1 MKKNTLLIA
10 FLAIISMGL
19 HAQNTI
25 KEVVISGSKFESEK
39 KEISQTIDVISGKE
53 LKFNSFGNTGDVL
66 QNTGTITV
74 QQSQNGGGSPIIRG
88 FEANR
93 LGIVVDGVRMNT
105 AIFRS
110 GHLQNVLRVDNGQLD
125 RAEVFFGAG
134 STLYGSD
141 ALGGVMNF
149 QTIKPQL
156 NTGFKGNAFA
166 RYATATEEKTGGFT
180 LQYGASKFAS
190 VTSFTYTDF
199 GNLMMGNIRD
209 PQYGNWGKRLYYQA
223 RVDGKDVMIANP
235 NPNEQLGS
243 GYNQYNILQKF
254 LFQPSEK
261 TSHLINFQYSNSS
274 DINRYDRLTE
284 TADKTSRDENPIS
297 NQFRNA
303 AWFYG
308 PEVRLMAAY
317 TLNHSLNNG
326 FADKIRLTAAYQNYK
341 ESRNTRRF
349 GSNNQTSQRENVDI
363 ASINLDFSKKLR
375 NHSISY
381 GLEGVINWVASNAVQ
396 WNIATGKVTNAT
408 TRYPDGGSQTG
419 SYSLYAQDI
428 WEVSKDLAYINLG
441 ARYSYNTI
449 SATVTDTT
457 RKYGSFEISNS
468 AYSFNA
474 GLSLLPSKNNKL
486 TLNISS
492 GYRTPNLDDVSKI
505 FDEQLF
511 IQVNNPDVKPE
522 MAINFEVNSWNKIA
536 EDLTIEAGAYYT
548 TMTDYI
554 ANQITSV
561 NGSSTTIIDGNTY
574 TYQTLGNASTA
585 KIMGAYG
592 SMKLKMGKYFD
603 LFGNVNYT
611 YGRVRMTPTSNEIPL
626 DHIPPMSGR
635 FGLQYHI
642 SKFNSELSVLFNGA
656 KNAVDYSKSGEDNI
670 DKSADPSNGFTPA
683 WYIMNLRTSY
693 DFSSKLTAQVALDNI
708 FDTYYRVFA
717 SGIASPGRNLRLTLR
732 TSF

>member
-1 MKKNTLLIA
+1 MKKHNILIA
-10 FLAIISMGL
+10 IFAIVSMGL
-19 HAQNTI
+19 NAQKTI
-25 KEVVISGSKFESEK
+25 KEIVISGSKFESEK
-39 KEISQTIDVISGKE
+39 KEISQTIDVISSKE

-105 AIFRS
+105 AIFRG
-110 GHLQNVLRVDNGQLD
+110 GHLQNVLRIDNGQLD

-166 RYATATEEKTGGFT
+166 RYASASEEKTGGFT
-180 LQYGASKFAS
+180 LQYGAKKFAS

-199 GNLMMGNIRD
+199 GNLMSGNIRD
-209 PQYGNWGKRLYYQA
+209 PQFGNWGKRLYSQA
-223 RVDGKDVMIANP
+223 RVDGKDLMVANP

-243 GYNQYNILQKF
+243 GYIQYNILQKF
-254 LFQPSEK
+254 FFQPSDK

-284 TADKTSRDENPIS
+284 TADRTSRNENPTTNRFNS
-297 NQFRNA
+297 A
-303 AWFYG
+303 EWYYG
-308 PEVRLMAAY
+308 PEARLMAAY
-317 TLNHSLNNG
+317 TLNYSLNNG
-326 FADKIRLTAAYQNYK
+326 FADKMRLTAAYQNYK
-341 ESRNTRRF
+341 ESRNSRRF
-349 GSNNQTSQRENVDI
+349 GNNNLTSQRENVDI

-375 NHSISY
+375 NHSLNY

-396 WNIATGKVTNAT
+396 WNIVSGKVTNAT
-408 TRYPDGGSQTG
+408 SRYPDGGSQTG

-428 WEVSKDLAYINLG
+428 WEVSKDMAYINLG

-449 SATVTDTT
+449 SATVNDTS

-474 GLSLLPSKNNKL
+474 GLSLLPTKNNKIA
-486 TLNISS
+486 LNISS

-505 FDEQLF
+505 FDEQRF

-536 EDLTIEAGAYYT
+536 EDLTLEAGAYYT

-554 ANQITSV
+554 TNQVTAV

-592 SMKLKMGKYFD
+592 SMKLKMGSNFD
-603 LFGNVNYT
+603 MFANVNYT
-611 YGRVRMTPTSNEIPL
+611 YGRVKMTPTDNETPL

-656 KNAVDYSKSGEDNI
+656 KKSEDYSKSGEDNI
-670 DKSADPSNGFTPA
+670 DKSADAINGFTPA
-683 WYIMNLRTSY
+683 WYVLNMRTSY
-693 DFSSKLTAQVALDNI
+693 DFSKRLTAQVALDNI

-717 SGIASPGRNLRLTLR
+717 SGIGSPGRNLRFTLR

>member
-10 FLAIISMGL
+10 LWAIISSGL
-19 HAQNTI
+19 FAQKTI
-25 KEVVISGSKFESEK
+25 KEIVISGSKFDAEK
-39 KEISQTIDVISGKE
+39 KEVAQTIDVISSKE

-66 QNTGTITV
+66 QNTGTISV

-105 AIFRS
+105 AIFRG
-110 GHLQNVLRVDNGQLD
+110 GHLQNVLRIDNGQLD
-125 RAEVFFGAG
+125 RAEVFYGAG

-149 QTIKPQL
+149 QTLKPQL

-166 RYATATEEKTGGFT
+166 RYASASEEKTGGFT
-180 LQYGASKFAS
+180 LQYGSSKFAS

-199 GNLMMGNIRD
+199 GNLMMGNLRD
-209 PQYGNWGKRLYYQA
+209 PQFGNWGKRLYSQA
-223 RVDGKDVMIANP
+223 RIDEKDVMVANP
-235 NPNEQLGS
+235 NPNEQLGT
-243 GYNQYNILQKF
+243 GYIQYNILQKF
-254 LFQPSEK
+254 LFQPSVK
-261 TSHLINFQYSNSS
+261 TSHTINFQYSNSS

-284 TADKTSRDENPIS
+284 TADKTSRNENPNTNKFS
-297 NQFRNA
+297 NA
-303 AWFYG
+303 EWYYG
-308 PEVRLMAAY
+308 PEARLMAAY

-326 FADKIRLTAAYQNYK
+326 FADKMRLTAAYQNYK

-349 GSNNQTSQRENVDI
+349 GNNNLTSQRENVDI

-375 NHSISY
+375 NHSFSY
-381 GLEGVINWVASNAVQ
+381 GLEGVINWVASSAVQ
-396 WNIATGKVTNAT
+396 WNITTGKVTNAT

-419 SYSLYAQDI
+419 SYSIYAQDI
-428 WEVSKDLAYINLG
+428 WEVTKDLAYINLG

-449 SATVTDTT
+449 SATVNDTS

-474 GLSLLPSKNNKL
+474 GLSLLPSKNNKIA
-486 TLNISS
+486 LNISS

-536 EDLTIEAGAYYT
+536 EDLTLEAGAYYT

-554 ANQITSV
+554 INQVTSV
-561 NGSSTTIIDGNTY
+561 NGSSTTIVDGNTY

-603 LFGNVNYT
+603 MFANVNYT
-611 YGRVRMTPTSNEIPL
+611 YGRVRMTPTSDEIPL
-626 DHIPPMSGR
+626 DHIPPMSGK

-642 SKFNSELSVLFNGA
+642 SKLNSELSVLFNGA

-670 DKSADPSNGFTPA
+670 DKSADAINGFTPA
-683 WYIMNLRTSY
+683 WYVLNMRTSY
-693 DFSSKLTAQVALDNI
+693 DFSKRLTAQVALDNI

-717 SGIASPGRNLRLTLR
+717 SGIASPGRNLRFTLR

>member
-10 FLAIISMGL
+10 LWAIISSGL
-19 HAQNTI
+19 FAQKTI
-25 KEVVISGSKFESEK
+25 KEIVISGSKFESEK
-39 KEISQTIDVISGKE
+39 KEISQTIDVISSKE
-53 LKFNSFGNTGDVL
+53 LKFNSFGNTSDVL

-105 AIFRS
+105 AIFRG
-110 GHLQNVLRVDNGQLD
+110 GHLQNVLRIDNGQLD
-125 RAEVFFGAG
+125 RAEVFYGAG

-149 QTIKPQL
+149 QTLKPQL

-166 RYATATEEKTGGFT
+166 RYASASEEKTGGFT
-180 LQYGASKFAS
+180 LQYGSSKFAS

-199 GNLMMGNIRD
+199 GNLMMGNLRD
-209 PQYGNWGKRLYYQA
+209 PQFGNWGKRLYSQA
-223 RVDGKDVMIANP
+223 RIDEKDVMVANP
-235 NPNEQLGS
+235 NPNEQLGT
-243 GYNQYNILQKF
+243 GYIQYNILQKF
-254 LFQPSEK
+254 LFQPSVK
-261 TSHLINFQYSNSS
+261 TSHTINFQYSNSS

-284 TADKTSRDENPIS
+284 TADKTSRNENPNTNKFS
-297 NQFRNA
+297 NA
-303 AWFYG
+303 EWYYG
-308 PEVRLMAAY
+308 PEARLMAAY

-326 FADKIRLTAAYQNYK
+326 FADKMRLTAAYQNYK

-349 GSNNQTSQRENVDI
+349 GNNNLTSQRENVDI

-375 NHSISY
+375 NHSFSY
-381 GLEGVINWVASNAVQ
+381 GLEGVINWVASSAVQ
-396 WNIATGKVTNAT
+396 WNITTGKVTNAT

-419 SYSLYAQDI
+419 SYSIYAQDI
-428 WEVSKDLAYINLG
+428 WEVTKDLAYINLG

-449 SATVTDTT
+449 SATVNDTS

-474 GLSLLPSKNNKL
+474 GLSLLPSKNNKIA
-486 TLNISS
+486 LNISS

-536 EDLTIEAGAYYT
+536 EDLTLEAGAYYT

-554 ANQITSV
+554 INQVTSV
-561 NGSSTTIIDGNTY
+561 NGSSTTIVDGNTY

-603 LFGNVNYT
+603 MFANVNYT
-611 YGRVRMTPTSNEIPL
+611 YGRVRMTPTSDEIPL

-642 SKFNSELSVLFNGA
+642 SKLNSELSVLFNGA

-670 DKSADPSNGFTPA
+670 DKSADAINGFTPA
-683 WYIMNLRTSY
+683 WYVLNMRTSY
-693 DFSSKLTAQVALDNI
+693 DFSNRLTAQVALDNI

-717 SGIASPGRNLRLTLR
+717 SGIASPGRNLRFTLR

>member
-10 FLAIISMGL
+10 LWAIISSGL
-19 HAQNTI
+19 FAQKTI
-25 KEVVISGSKFESEK
+25 KEIVISGSKFESEK
-39 KEISQTIDVISGKE
+39 KEISQTIDVISSKE
-53 LKFNSFGNTGDVL
+53 LKFNSFGNTSDVL

-105 AIFRS
+105 AIFRG
-110 GHLQNVLRVDNGQLD
+110 GHLQNVLRIDNGQLD
-125 RAEVFFGAG
+125 RAEVFYGAG

-149 QTIKPQL
+149 QTLKPQL

-166 RYATATEEKTGGFT
+166 RYASASEEKTGGFT
-180 LQYGASKFAS
+180 LQYGSSKFAS

-199 GNLMMGNIRD
+199 GNLMMGNLRD
-209 PQYGNWGKRLYYQA
+209 PQFGNWGKRLYSQA
-223 RVDGKDVMIANP
+223 RIDEKDLMVANP
-235 NPNEQLGS
+235 NPNEQLGT
-243 GYNQYNILQKF
+243 GYIQYNILQKF
-254 LFQPSEK
+254 LFQPSVK
-261 TSHLINFQYSNSS
+261 TSHTINFQYSNSS

-284 TADKTSRDENPIS
+284 TADKTSRNENPNTNKFS
-297 NQFRNA
+297 NA
-303 AWFYG
+303 EWYYG
-308 PEVRLMAAY
+308 PEARLMAAY

-326 FADKIRLTAAYQNYK
+326 FADKMRLTAAYQNYK

-349 GSNNQTSQRENVDI
+349 GNNNLTSQRENVDI

-375 NHSISY
+375 NHSFSY
-381 GLEGVINWVASNAVQ
+381 GFEGVINWVASSAVQ
-396 WNIATGKVTNAT
+396 WNITTGKVTNAT

-419 SYSLYAQDI
+419 SYSIYAQDI
-428 WEVSKDLAYINLG
+428 WEVTKDLAYINLG

-449 SATVTDTT
+449 SATVNDTS

-474 GLSLLPSKNNKL
+474 GLSLLPSKNNKIA
-486 TLNISS
+486 LNISS

-505 FDEQLF
+505 FDEQRF

-536 EDLTIEAGAYYT
+536 EDLTLEAGAYYT

-554 ANQITSV
+554 INQVTSV
-561 NGSSTTIIDGNTY
+561 NGSSTTIVDGNTY

-603 LFGNVNYT
+603 MFANVNYT
-611 YGRVRMTPTSNEIPL
+611 YGRVRMTPTSDEIPL
-626 DHIPPMSGR
+626 DHIPPMSGK

-642 SKFNSELSVLFNGA
+642 SKLNSELSVLFNGA

-670 DKSADPSNGFTPA
+670 DKSADAINGFTPA
-683 WYIMNLRTSY
+683 WYVLNMRTSY
-693 DFSSKLTAQVALDNI
+693 DFSKRLTAQVALDNI

-717 SGIASPGRNLRLTLR
+717 SGIASPGRNLRFTLR

>member
-10 FLAIISMGL
+10 LWAIISSGL
-19 HAQNTI
+19 FAQKTI
-25 KEVVISGSKFESEK
+25 KEIVISGSKFDAEK
-39 KEISQTIDVISGKE
+39 KEVAQTIDVISSKE

-66 QNTGTITV
+66 QNTGTISV

-105 AIFRS
+105 AIFRG
-110 GHLQNVLRVDNGQLD
+110 GHLQNVLRIDNGQLD
-125 RAEVFFGAG
+125 RAEVFYGAG

-149 QTIKPQL
+149 QTLKPQL

-166 RYATATEEKTGGFT
+166 RYASASEEKTGGFT
-180 LQYGASKFAS
+180 LQYGSSKFAS

-199 GNLMMGNIRD
+199 GNLMMGNLRD
-209 PQYGNWGKRLYYQA
+209 PKYGNWGKRLYSQA
-223 RVDGKDVMIANP
+223 RIDEKDVMVANP
-235 NPNEQLGS
+235 NPNEQLGT
-243 GYNQYNILQKF
+243 GYIQYNILQKF
-254 LFQPSEK
+254 LFQPSVK
-261 TSHLINFQYSNSS
+261 TSHTINFQYSNSS

-284 TADKTSRDENPIS
+284 TADKTSRNENPNTNKFS
-297 NQFRNA
+297 NA
-303 AWFYG
+303 EWYYG
-308 PEVRLMAAY
+308 PEARLMAAY

-326 FADKIRLTAAYQNYK
+326 FADKMRLTAAYQNYK

-349 GSNNQTSQRENVDI
+349 GNNNLTSQRENVDI

-375 NHSISY
+375 NHSFSY
-381 GLEGVINWVASNAVQ
+381 GLEGVINWVASSAVQ
-396 WNIATGKVTNAT
+396 WNITTGKVTNAT

-419 SYSLYAQDI
+419 SYSIYAQDI
-428 WEVSKDLAYINLG
+428 WEVTKDLAYINLG

-449 SATVTDTT
+449 SATVNDTS

-474 GLSLLPSKNNKL
+474 GLSLLPSKYNKIA
-486 TLNISS
+486 LNISS

-536 EDLTIEAGAYYT
+536 EDLTLEAGAYYT

-554 ANQITSV
+554 INQVTSV
-561 NGSSTTIIDGNTY
+561 NGSSTTIVDGNTY

-611 YGRVRMTPTSNEIPL
+611 YGRVRMTPTSDEIPL
-626 DHIPPMSGR
+626 DHIPPMSGK

-642 SKFNSELSVLFNGA
+642 SKFNSELSVLFNST

-670 DKSADPSNGFTPA
+670 DKSADPINGFTPA
-683 WYIMNLRTSY
+683 WYIMNMRTSY
-693 DFSSKLTAQVALDNI
+693 DFSNRLTAQVALDNI

-717 SGIASPGRNLRLTLR
+717 SGIASPGRNLRFTLR